1 MASESAI
8 NGNFVPQNGY
18 GSIEQTGYAAA
29 NYPSSN
35 PSAPSQ
41 SNNSAADIPKDEVG
55 WYFVEQYYTTLS
67 RSPEK
72 VYLFYNKRSQFV
84 SGNETEKVAVCV
96 GQRAINDRIKELDFS
111 ECKVRVTNVDSQAS
125 DDHIVIQVIGEI
137 SNKSAPHKKFTQTFV
152 LAAQTNGYFVL
163 NDIFRYIID
172 EEDEAEA
179 TEEPAA
185 VQEPAPTA
193 AEEPEHETLTSS
205 EDPVAIEKD
214 AAKVDKEIEEKII
227 AEKPEEKEIAVPT
240 AVANGSPKAET
251 AEVAQAEDAPVAAVS
266 ESTQTPEA
274 APEASFEATPEV
286 PAAQEELPV
295 EKPKD
300 PEPTPAVRSPVKQ
313 AAQPAKAAAPAK
325 PAAPSAPAA
334 PKTWANLAA
343 AAHRVATPVFTP
355 QPSASAAPV
364 QPKTAPQPEPATKAA
379 SSAPAQESAAAPA
392 AREASPAPASADQQ
406 EEWTSVGD
414 KRQQNKGQAAAG
426 AQDAPQYRAYVKNVH
441 ESITLPALR
450 EAIEKHGELS
460 YFDANRPKQ
469 NCAFVDFKTLDG
481 YKAALKASPISIG
494 EHAIT
499 IEERRPKT
507 NAPFFPGNRGGA
519 RGGRG
524 GANPNPRGSFQGG
537 RGGGSQ
543 RGRGGNASRGRGGA
557 QVA

>member
-1 MASESAI
+1 MASESAM
-8 NGNFVPQNGY
+8 NGTFVPQNGY
-18 GSIEQTGYAAA
+18 GSIDQSGYTAPS
-29 NYPSSN
+29 YPS
-35 PSAPSQ
+35 SAPSQ

-84 SGNETEKVAVCV
+84 SGNETEKVEVCV
-96 GQRAINDRIKELDFS
+96 GQRAINERIKELDFS

-163 NDIFRYIID
+163 NDIFRYIIE

-179 TEEPAA
+179 TEESAA
-185 VQEPAPTA
+185 IQEPAPTA
-193 AEEPEHETLTSS
+193 VQEPEHETLTSS
-205 EDPVAIEKD
+205 EDPVAVEKD
-214 AAKVDKEIEEKII
+214 AAKVDKEIEEKIL
-227 AEKPEEKEIAVPT
+227 ADKPEETAAPT
-240 AVANGSPKAET
+240 AVANDSPKVEAAEP
-251 AEVAQAEDAPVAAVS
+251 AQAEAPAAAA
-266 ESTQTPEA
+266 ESTEAPEA
-274 APEASFEATPEV
+274 APEAATETASEV
-286 PAAQEELPV
+286 PVAQELET

-325 PAAPSAPAA
+325 PVAPAAPAA

-343 AAHRVATPVFTP
+343 AAHRVATPVVAP

-364 QPKTAPQPEPATKAA
+364 QPKTAPQPEPAAKPTPA
-379 SSAPAQESAAAPA
+379 APAQEAAAAPA
-392 AREASPAPASADQQ
+392 RESSPAAPSADQQ

-414 KRQQNKGQAAAG
+414 KKQNKGQAAAG
-426 AQDAPQYRAYVKNVH
+426 AQDTPQYRAYVKNVH
-441 ESITLPALR
+441 ESITLPTLR
-450 EAIEKHGELS
+450 EAIEKHGELQ
-460 YFDANRPKQ
+460 YFDANRPK

-499 IEERRPKT
+499 IEERRPKD
-507 NAPFFPGNRGGA
+507 NRPFFQGNRGGA

-524 GANPNPRGSFQGG
+524 GANQAPRGSFQGG

-543 RGRGGNASRGRGGA
+543 RGRGGAASRGRGGA
-557 QVA
+557 QAA

>member
-1 MASESAI
+1 
-8 NGNFVPQNGY
+8 
-18 GSIEQTGYAAA
+18 
-29 NYPSSN
+29 
-35 PSAPSQ
+35 
-41 SNNSAADIPKDEVG
+41 ADIPKDEVG

-84 SGNETEKVAVCV
+84 SGNETEKVEVCV
-96 GQRAINDRIKELDFS
+96 GQRAINERIKELDFS

-163 NDIFRYIID
+163 NDIFRYIIE

-179 TEEPAA
+179 TEESAA
-185 VQEPAPTA
+185 IQEPAPTA
-193 AEEPEHETLTSS
+193 VQEPEHETLTSS
-205 EDPVAIEKD
+205 EDPVAVEKD
-214 AAKVDKEIEEKII
+214 AAKVDKEIEEKIL
-227 AEKPEEKEIAVPT
+227 ADKPEETAAPT
-240 AVANGSPKAET
+240 AVANDSPKVEAAEP
-251 AEVAQAEDAPVAAVS
+251 AQAEAPAAAA
-266 ESTQTPEA
+266 ESTEAPEA
-274 APEASFEATPEV
+274 APEAATETASEV
-286 PAAQEELPV
+286 PVAQELET

-325 PAAPSAPAA
+325 PVAPAAPAA

-343 AAHRVATPVFTP
+343 AAHRVATPVVAP

-364 QPKTAPQPEPATKAA
+364 QPKTAPQPEPAAKPTPA
-379 SSAPAQESAAAPA
+379 APAQEAAAAPA
-392 AREASPAPASADQQ
+392 RESSPAAPSADQQ

-414 KRQQNKGQAAAG
+414 KKQNKGQAAAG
-426 AQDAPQYRAYVKNVH
+426 AQDTPQYRAYVKNVH
-441 ESITLPALR
+441 ESITLPTLR
-450 EAIEKHGELS
+450 EAIEKHGELQ
-460 YFDANRPKQ
+460 YFDANRPK

-499 IEERRPKT
+499 IEERRPKD
-507 NAPFFPGNRGGA
+507 NRPFFQGNRGGA

-524 GANPNPRGSFQGG
+524 GANQAPRGSFQGG

-543 RGRGGNASRGRGGA
+543 RGRGGAASRGRGGA
-557 QVA
+557 QAA

>member
-18 GSIEQTGYAAA
+18 GSIESGYT
-29 NYPSSN
+29 
-35 PSAPSQ
+35 APSYNSSSVPAQ

-72 VYLFYNKRSQFV
+72 IYLFYNKRSQFV
-84 SGNETEKVAVCV
+84 SGNETEKVEVCV
-96 GQRAINDRIKELDFS
+96 GQRSINERIKELDFS

-163 NDIFRYIID
+163 NDIFRYIIE

-185 VQEPAPTA
+185 VEESAPAA
-193 AEEPEHETLTSS
+193 AQEPEHETLTSS

-227 AEKPEEKEIAVPT
+227 AEQPEEETAAPAAAVEE
-240 AVANGSPKAET
+240 SPKVES
-251 AEVAQAEDAPVAAVS
+251 AEVAQTEETPAAAVS
-266 ESTQTPEA
+266 ESTETAETAPEA
-274 APEASFEATPEV
+274 ATEAVPEA
-286 PAAQEELPV
+286 PAAQEEMES

-300 PEPTPAVRSPVKQ
+300 PEPTPAPRSPVKQ
-313 AAQPAKAAAPAK
+313 ASQPAKAAAPAK
-325 PAAPSAPAA
+325 PAAPSA

-343 AAHRVATPVFTP
+343 AAHRVATPVVTP
-355 QPSASAAPV
+355 QPSASAAPA
-364 QPKTAPQPEPATKAA
+364 QAKAAPQSEAAAKPTPA
-379 SSAPAQESAAAPA
+379 APAQEASAVPARESSPAAP
-392 AREASPAPASADQQ
+392 SADQQ

-414 KRQQNKGQAAAG
+414 KKQNKGQAAAG
-426 AQDAPQYRAYVKNVH
+426 AQDAPQFRAYVKNVH
-441 ESITLPALR
+441 ESITLPTLR
-450 EAIEKHGELS
+450 EALEKYGELQ
-460 YFDANRPKQ
+460 YFDANRPK
-469 NCAFVDFKTLDG
+469 NCAFVDFKSVDG

-499 IEERRPKT
+499 IEERRPKD
-507 NAPFFPGNRGGA
+507 NRPFFQGGRGGA

-524 GANPNPRGSFQGG
+524 GANQAPRGSFQGG

-543 RGRGGNASRGRGGA
+543 RGRGGAPSRGRGGA
-557 QVA
+557 QAA

>member
-8 NGNFVPQNGY
+8 NGTFVPQNGY
-18 GSIEQTGYAAA
+18 GSIDQSGYTAPS
-29 NYPSSN
+29 YPSSN

-41 SNNSAADIPKDEVG
+41 SNDSAAGIPKDEVG

-84 SGNETEKVAVCV
+84 SGNETEKVEVCV
-96 GQRAINDRIKELDFS
+96 GQRAINERIKELDFS

-163 NDIFRYIID
+163 NDIFRYII
-172 EEDEAEA
+172 EEEEEAAA

-193 AEEPEHETLTSS
+193 ADEPKHETLTSS

-214 AAKVDKEIEEKII
+214 AAKVDKEIEEKIL
-227 AEKPEEKEIAVPT
+227 AERPEETAAPAA
-240 AVANGSPKAET
+240 AVADSPKAEA
-251 AEVAQAEDAPVAAVS
+251 AEVVQAEDAPAAAVS
-266 ESTQTPEA
+266 EPTETSEA
-274 APEASFEATPEV
+274 APETATEAAPEV
-286 PAAQEELPV
+286 PAALSSLET

-300 PEPTPAVRSPVKQ
+300 PEPTPAVRSPVQQ
-313 AAQPAKAAAPAK
+313 AAKPAKAAAPAK
-325 PAAPSAPAA
+325 SAAPAA

-343 AAHRVATPVFTP
+343 AAHRVATPVFAP

-364 QPKTAPQPEPATKAA
+364 QPKTAPQPEPAAKSAPA
-379 SSAPAQESAAAPA
+379 APAQEAAAAAPA
-392 AREASPAPASADQQ
+392 RESSPAAPSADQQ

-414 KRQQNKGQAAAG
+414 KKQNKGQAAAG
-426 AQDAPQYRAYVKNVH
+426 AQDTPQHRAYIKNVH
-441 ESITLPALR
+441 DSITLPTLR
-450 EAIEKHGELS
+450 EVIEKYGELV
-460 YFDANRPKQ
+460 YFDANRPK
-469 NCAFVDFKTLDG
+469 NCAFVDFKTLEG

-499 IEERRPKT
+499 IEERRPKD
-507 NAPFFPGNRGGA
+507 NRGPFFQGNRGGA

-524 GANPNPRGSFQGG
+524 GANQAPRGSFQGG

-543 RGRGGNASRGRGGA
+543 RGRGGAASRGRGGA
-557 QVA
+557 QAA

>member
-8 NGNFVPQNGY
+8 NGTFVPQNSY
-18 GSIEQTGYAAA
+18 GSIEQSGYTAPA
-29 NYPSSN
+29 YSSSN

-84 SGNETEKVAVCV
+84 SGNETEKVEVCV
-96 GQRAINDRIKELDFS
+96 GQRAINERIKELDFS
-111 ECKVRVTNVDSQAS
+111 ESKVRVTNVDSQAS

-163 NDIFRYIID
+163 NDIFRYIIE

-193 AEEPEHETLTSS
+193 TQEPEHETLTSS

-227 AEKPEEKEIAVPT
+227 AEKPEEETAAPAAAVED
-240 AVANGSPKAET
+240 SPKTESV
-251 AEVAQAEDAPVAAVS
+251 EVAQAEEAPTAAVS
-266 ESTQTPEA
+266 ESTETPEA
-274 APEASFEATPEV
+274 APEAATETAPEV
-286 PAAQEELPV
+286 PAAQEEMES

-325 PAAPSAPAA
+325 PAAPAAPAA

-355 QPSASAAPV
+355 QPSASAAPT
-364 QPKTAPQPEPATKAA
+364 QPKTAPQTEPAAKPAA
-379 SSAPAQESAAAPA
+379 AAPAQEAAAAAVPAGESSPA
-392 AREASPAPASADQQ
+392 APSADQQ

-414 KRQQNKGQAAAG
+414 KKQNKGQAAAG
-426 AQDAPQYRAYVKNVH
+426 AQDTPQYRAYVKNVH
-441 ESITLPALR
+441 ESITLPTLR
-450 EAIEKHGELS
+450 DTIEKYGELN
-460 YFDANRPKQ
+460 YFDANRPK

-499 IEERRPKT
+499 IEERRPKD
-507 NAPFFPGNRGGA
+507 NRPFFQGSRGGA

-524 GANPNPRGSFQGG
+524 GANQAPRGSFQGG

-543 RGRGGNASRGRGGA
+543 RGRGGAPASRGRGGA
-557 QVA
+557 QAA

>member
-1 MASESAI
+1 MASESAM
-8 NGNFVPQNGY
+8 NGTFVPQNGY
-18 GSIEQTGYAAA
+18 GSIDQSGYTAPS
-29 NYPSSN
+29 YPS
-35 PSAPSQ
+35 SAPSQ

-84 SGNETEKVAVCV
+84 SGNETEKVEVCV
-96 GQRAINDRIKELDFS
+96 GQRAINERIKELDFS

-163 NDIFRYIID
+163 NDIFRYIIE

-179 TEEPAA
+179 TEESAA

-193 AEEPEHETLTSS
+193 VQEPEHETLTSS
-205 EDPVAIEKD
+205 EDPVAVEKD
-214 AAKVDKEIEEKII
+214 AAKVDKEIEEKIL
-227 AEKPEEKEIAVPT
+227 ADKPEETAAPT
-240 AVANGSPKAET
+240 AVANDSPKVEAAEP
-251 AEVAQAEDAPVAAVS
+251 AQAEASAAAA
-266 ESTQTPEA
+266 ESTEAPEA
-274 APEASFEATPEV
+274 APEAATETASEV
-286 PAAQEELPV
+286 PVAQELET

-325 PAAPSAPAA
+325 PVAPAAPAA

-343 AAHRVATPVFTP
+343 AAHRVATPVVAP

-364 QPKTAPQPEPATKAA
+364 QPKTAPQPEPAAKPTPA
-379 SSAPAQESAAAPA
+379 APAQEAAAAPA
-392 AREASPAPASADQQ
+392 RESSPAAPSADQQ

-414 KRQQNKGQAAAG
+414 KKQNKGQAAAG
-426 AQDAPQYRAYVKNVH
+426 AQDTPQYRAYVKNVH
-441 ESITLPALR
+441 ESITLPTLR
-450 EAIEKHGELS
+450 EAIEKHGELQ
-460 YFDANRPKQ
+460 YFDANRPK

-499 IEERRPKT
+499 IEERRPKD
-507 NAPFFPGNRGGA
+507 NRPFFQGNRGGA

-524 GANPNPRGSFQGG
+524 GANQAPRGSFQGG

-543 RGRGGNASRGRGGA
+543 RGRGGAASRGRGGA
-557 QVA
+557 QAA

>member
-1 MASESAI
+1 MASESAM
-8 NGNFVPQNGY
+8 NGTFVPQNGY
-18 GSIEQTGYAAA
+18 GSIDQSGYTAPS
-29 NYPSSN
+29 YPS
-35 PSAPSQ
+35 SAPSQ

-84 SGNETEKVAVCV
+84 SGNETEKVEVCV
-96 GQRAINDRIKELDFS
+96 GQRAINERIKELDFS

-163 NDIFRYIID
+163 NDIFRYIIE

-179 TEEPAA
+179 TEESAA
-185 VQEPAPTA
+185 IQEPASTA
-193 AEEPEHETLTSS
+193 VQEPEHETLTSS
-205 EDPVAIEKD
+205 EDPVAIEED
-214 AAKVDKEIEEKII
+214 AAKVDKEIEEKIL
-227 AEKPEEKEIAVPT
+227 ADKPEETAAPT
-240 AVANGSPKAET
+240 AVVNDSPKVEAAEP
-251 AEVAQAEDAPVAAVS
+251 AQAETPAAAAAA
-266 ESTQTPEA
+266 ESTEAPEAVPEA
-274 APEASFEATPEV
+274 ATETAASEV
-286 PAAQEELPV
+286 PVAQELET

-325 PAAPSAPAA
+325 PVAPAAPAA

-343 AAHRVATPVFTP
+343 AAHRVATPVVAP

-364 QPKTAPQPEPATKAA
+364 QPKTAPQPEPAAKSTPA
-379 SSAPAQESAAAPA
+379 APAQEAAAAPA
-392 AREASPAPASADQQ
+392 RESSPAAPSADQQ

-414 KRQQNKGQAAAG
+414 KKQNKGQAAAG
-426 AQDAPQYRAYVKNVH
+426 AQDTPQYRAYVKNVH
-441 ESITLPALR
+441 ESITLPTLR
-450 EAIEKHGELS
+450 EAIEKHGELQ
-460 YFDANRPKQ
+460 YFDANRPK

-499 IEERRPKT
+499 IEERRPKD
-507 NAPFFPGNRGGA
+507 NRPFFQGNRGGA

-524 GANPNPRGSFQGG
+524 GANQAPRGSFQGG

-543 RGRGGNASRGRGGA
+543 RGRGGAASRGRGGA
-557 QVA
+557 QAA